1 MSDFIA
7 SHNRRVALEQ
17 AVIHLT
23 NGPARHVEGA
33 VVKQAEE
40 FLAFLEPEEKD
51 DLAGLAQSAES
62 YAKGYEVGYAAG
74 ASARETV
81 TAALGSADRRPP
93 CVSVYPEEYD
103 LGTVFA
109 TPRQGPVVLT
119 DADLIAKD
127 EAERQAEI
135 ASKRDDLRRRTEER
149 AAVIA
154 AHIGTPDDL
163 AERGPE
169 TRCTDPACVLHAE
182 PHAIVAHMGPEYRRA
197 VQRAR
202 SSEAAIRV
210 RRAEAE
216 AHWTPPTPD
225 GPRFHYDTEEPF

>member
-127 EAERQAEI
+127 EAERQADI
-135 ASKRDDLRRRTEER
+135 ASKREELRRRTEER

-154 AHIGTPDDL
+154 AHIGTP
-163 AERGPE
+163 E
-169 TRCTDPACVLHAE
+169 TESDRMSVDAIKARREESRRRREAIEALPPAHWNPPPADPAPAA
-182 PHAIVAHMGPEYRRA
+182 PFNPERW
-197 VQRAR
+197 V
-202 SSEAAIRV
+202 
-210 RRAEAE
+210 
-216 AHWTPPTPD
+216 
-225 GPRFHYDTEEPF
+225 TEEPF